1 MRTLARLI
9 SSARGQHRAADRIT
23 ALEAERDAL
32 LAQLVDTDKVVSRYA
47 SQRVHDAARIETLT
61 ANVDALTTENES
73 LRNDWDELWARHDEL
88 SAHHLEVKARLQDL
102 TAISDLTALNV
113 APTPL
118 NVEALPPHLYDADG
132 EDTQELPSPAVQK
145 VIPLYEKTAA

>member
-61 ANVDALTTENES
+61 ERADALTVENKA
-73 LRNDWDELWARHDEL
+73 LRGDWDELWARH
-88 SAHHLEVKARLQDL
+88 LEVKAELQDRK
-102 TAISDLTALNV
+102 AISDLTAINTV
-113 APTPL
+113 ATPL
-118 NVEALPPHLYDADG
+118 DLEALPPHLYDADG
-132 EDTQELPSPAVQK
+132 EDTQELPSPAIQK